1 MQNSNLTIDIKN
13 YTIYKLLNSLF
24 LGLSVG
30 SVFVL
35 YTPLKP
41 SIYSLGGIALA
52 IGMLIIAKLYPYIM
66 TMQWFFRFSLFV
78 EFVILAVI
86 VYFLLNPYTYF
97 TALLIYI
104 GYQIT
109 FTFGSYLVR
118 AETLALESDEK
129 LSRVDMAKQIGYLVG
144 MLGSYIF
151 YKVLENFY
159 AISDKQA
166 QVYDLHYVLLINE
179 LFIILFLVLSFKRV
193 KI

>member
-1 MQNSNLTIDIKN
+1 MKNSNLLIDIKN
-13 YTIYKLLNSLF
+13 YTIYKFLNSLF

-52 IGMLIIAKLYPYIM
+52 IGMLIIAKLYRYIM

-86 VYFLLNPYTYF
+86 VYFLFKPYTF
-97 TALLIYI
+97 TTALLIYI

-129 LSRVDMAKQIGYLVG
+129 LSRVDMAKQVGYLVG

-151 YKVLENFY
+151 YQVLEKFY
-159 AISDKQA
+159 NISDKQA
-166 QVYDLHYVLLINE
+166 QVYDLHFLLLLNELLI
-179 LFIILFLVLSFKRV
+179 IWFLYRSFKR
-193 KI
+193 KG

>member
-1 MQNSNLTIDIKN
+1 MDSLNLKIDIKN
-13 YTIYKLLNSLF
+13 YLIYKFLNSLF

-52 IGMLIIAKLYPYIM
+52 VGMLLVARLYSYIM
-66 TMQWFFRFSLFV
+66 NLRWFFRFSLFV
-78 EFVILAVI
+78 ELVILAVVI
-86 VYFLLNPYTYF
+86 YFLLNPYTYT

-109 FTFGSYLVR
+109 FMFGSYLVR
-118 AETLALESDEK
+118 AETLAISGDK
-129 LSRVDMAKQIGYLVG
+129 NLSNLDSAKQIGYLVG

-151 YKVLENFY
+151 YKVIESFY
-159 AISDKQA
+159 NITDKQE
-166 QVYDLHYVLLINE
+166 QVFNLHFILLFVEI
-179 LFIILFLVLSFKRV
+179 LIILFIFRSFRKV
-193 KI
+193 V

>member
-1 MQNSNLTIDIKN
+1 MQNSNLTIDIKK

-118 AETLALESDEK
+118 AETLALESDER

-166 QVYDLHYVLLINE
+166 QVYDLHYILLINE